1 MPVTLQK
8 MLFPATEKLLPILHD
23 ADEDDQR
30 IRTTL
35 ANEAYTSYAAM
46 DGEQLVG
53 AATVRWEKHESEI
66 EYIAVV
72 PVQRGR
78 GYGKAIM
85 VALLAEA
92 RLRNV
97 RTVLVGTGN
106 SSWDTIAFYQ
116 KCGFRMDHVRKDYFH
131 YIQPPLIED
140 GIRLQDMLVLRWVN
154 ESFVEM

>member
-1 MPVTLQK
+1 MPVVLQIV
-8 MLFPATEKLLPILHD
+8 LFPATEKLLPILHD

-53 AATVRWEKHESEI
+53 AATVRWEEHESEI

-72 PVQRGR
+72 PTQRGR
-78 GYGKAIM
+78 GYGKAIIA
-85 VALLAEA
+85 ALLMEA

-106 SSWDTIAFYQ
+106 NSWDTIAFYQ

-131 YIQPPLIED
+131 YIQPPLVED
-140 GIRLQDMLVLRWVN
+140 GIRLLDMLVLRWVN
-154 ESFVEM
+154 ESYAEM

>member
-1 MPVTLQK
+1 MPIVLQQV
-8 MLFPATEKLLPILHD
+8 PYPGAEKLIPILHD

-30 IRTTL
+30 IRSTL
-35 ANEAYTSYAAM
+35 ANEAYISYAAV

-53 AATVRWEKHESEI
+53 AATMHWQEDESEI
-66 EYIAVV
+66 EYIAVA
-72 PVQRGR
+72 PTQRGR
-78 GYGKAIM
+78 GYGKVIM
-85 VALLAEA
+85 AALLAEA

-97 RTVLVGTGN
+97 RAVLVGTGN

-140 GIRLQDMLVLRWVN
+140 GIQLQDMLVLRWEN
-154 ESFVEM
+154 ED